1 MARKSQQER
10 FQSIMNRLSRR
21 WKPDDILYELS
32 ILYEEF
38 SVASETE
45 AEVEFWLKCS
55 RATGNLSSG
64 MEKWFHEMLEEKI
77 EEEEEEEEKEEK

>member
-45 AEVEFWLKCS
+45 EEVEYWLKLSKAC
-55 RATGNLSSG
+55 GNLSSG
-64 MEKWFHEMLEEKI
+64 AEKWFAEMLEDK
-77 EEEEEEEEKEEK
+77 EEEE

>member
-1 MARKSQQER
+1 MARKRKSQHER

-38 SVASETE
+38 SIAAETE
-45 AEVEFWLKCS
+45 AEVEYWLKCS
-55 RATGNLSSG
+55 KATANLSGG
-64 MEKWFHEMLEEKI
+64 MEKWFAEMVEEKD
-77 EEEEEEEEKEEK
+77 EE

>member
-38 SVASETE
+38 SIAGESE
-45 AEVEFWLKCS
+45 AEVDYWLKLSKAC
-55 RATGNLSSG
+55 GNLSSG
-64 MEKWFHEMLEEKI
+64 AEKWYNEMIEEKV
-77 EEEEEEEEKEEK
+77 EEEEE

>member
-1 MARKSQQER
+1 MARKSQEAR

-38 SVASETE
+38 SIAAETE
-45 AEVEFWLKCS
+45 AEVEYWLKCS
-55 RATGNLSSG
+55 KSTANLSSG
-64 MEKWFHEMLEEKI
+64 MEKWFHEMI
-77 EEEEEEEEKEEK
+77 EEQKEEKNDVEEE

>member
-1 MARKSQQER
+1 MATKRKRKSQQER
-10 FQSIMNRLSRR
+10 LRSIIERLSKRFL
-21 WKPDDILYELS
+21 PDDILYELS

-38 SVASETE
+38 SVGSETE

-64 MEKWFHEMLEEKI
+64 MEKWYDEMK
-77 EEEEEEEEKEEK
+77 EEKEEGEE